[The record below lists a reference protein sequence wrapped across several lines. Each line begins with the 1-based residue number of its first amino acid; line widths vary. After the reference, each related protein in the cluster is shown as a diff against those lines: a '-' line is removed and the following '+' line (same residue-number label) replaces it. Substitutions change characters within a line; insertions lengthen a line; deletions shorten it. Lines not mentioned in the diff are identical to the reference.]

1 MTQSTQ
7 FEVTGFKELQDLL
20 TALPDDLAAGVIKKA
35 FYNAAVVVKKA
46 AQENCPVSDTAL
58 TYKGKTIPAGGLL
71 KSIRIARPTKKQS
84 LRQDMLLY
92 ILKAGGRAA
101 PYAWLVEFGSG
112 ARHQN
117 TSGGGKK
124 GDHAG
129 RFTGIMPPNPFM
141 RKAID
146 EKATAAIDAVQQ
158 FCHDGI
164 TKAAV
169 ELAKRLGAL
178 K

>member
-1 MTQSTQ
+1 MTESTEI
-7 FEVTGFKELQDLL
+7 EVTGFKELQDLL
-20 TALPDDLAAGVIKKA
+20 LALPDDLAAGVIKKA

-46 AQENCPVSDTAL
+46 AQENCPVSETDH
-58 TYKGKTIPAGGLL
+58 TYKGEIIPAGALL

-92 ILKAGGRAA
+92 ILKAGGKAA
-101 PYAWLVEFGSG
+101 PHAWLVEFGSAPR
-112 ARHQN
+112 ARDN
-117 TSGGGKK
+117 GGK
-124 GDHAG
+124 
-129 RFTGIMPPNPFM
+129 TGSMPANPFF

-146 EKATAAIDAVQQ
+146 EKAGAALDAIQQ

-169 ELAKRLGAL
+169 ALAKRLGAL

>member
-7 FEVTGFKELQDLL
+7 FEVSGFKELQDLL
-20 TALPDDLAAGVIKKA
+20 LALPDDLAAGVIKKA
-35 FYNAAVVVKKA
+35 FYNAAVIVKKA
-46 AQENCPVSDTAL
+46 AQENCPVSETDL
-58 TYKGKTIPAGGLL
+58 TYKGKIIPAGGLL

-101 PYAWLVEFGSG
+101 PYAWLVEFGSAPR
-112 ARHQN
+112 ARAN
-117 TSGGGKK
+117 GGKP
-124 GDHAG
+124 GS
-129 RFTGIMPPNPFM
+129 MPANPFM

-146 EKATAAIDAVQQ
+146 EKASTALGVIQQ